1 MVLFKGCSVQVNSI
15 SNKIRF
21 IQNNLFFKA
30 IYFFPRYA
38 FELFFFR
45 IEADFE
51 EKVGDEEKKKE
62 FLNSLRTQLATIHN
76 CESKSC
82 IDKLRVEK
90 GSILVYFK
98 LVGTESEEAKL
109 ENAYKEFM
117 SLLKTGNFNLVSQ
130 IDFNMYLFRLKI

>member
-21 IQNNLFFKA
+21 IQNNLFYHFNA
-30 IYFFPRYA
+30 IYFFPRYE

-51 EKVGDEEKKKE
+51 EKVGDGDKKKE

-98 LVGTESEEAKL
+98 LVGTESEEVKL

-117 SLLKTGNFNLVSQ
+117 SLLQTGNFNLVSHKS
-130 IDFNMYLFRLKI
+130 F

>member
-1 MVLFKGCSVQVNSI
+1 MRFFVFKI
-15 SNKIRF
+15 LYKLIHF
-21 IQNNLFFKA
+21 IPQ
-30 IYFFPRYA
+30 YA
-38 FELFFFR
+38 FGLFFFR

-51 EKVGDEEKKKE
+51 EKVGDGEKKKE

-98 LVGTESEEAKL
+98 LVGTESEEVKL

-117 SLLKTGNFNLVSQ
+117 SLLQTGNFNLVSQ
-130 IDFNMYLFRLKI
+130 ISFKLKNGCYDNIFTY